1 MSGAWEIE
9 YSPTGARAE
18 GSLEGRMSAPEEH
31 GRVLVILD
39 DPGMGARV
47 HQGLGNR
54 GFEVVLL
61 PRVDEAIA
69 LVQRGDVDLVV
80 TGSRTAEASG
90 VDIRE
95 RLEAVCPGVPVVM
108 IGAKRVGSVVWA
120 LRAGLHDYVFE
131 PLDMKQLARSVRQGV
146 NKARVTR
153 TVHRLREDGLQVG
166 PDAMVGES
174 FPMREV
180 WEVMSRVAATDASV
194 LVTGES
200 GTGKELVARQL
211 HERSHRA
218 RGPFVAI
225 NCAAVPASLLESELF
240 GHVRGA
246 FTDAHSSR
254 AGLFAE
260 AHGGTLFLDEV
271 GEMPL
276 EVQPKLLRALQERE
290 VRPVGGSGNVAFDA
304 RIVASTNRDLMRDVR
319 ESRFRQDLYYRLNVV
334 RVKVPPLRRR
344 GHDILLLAQ
353 HFVLRFAKA
362 TGKGVRGISPA
373 AATRLLSYD
382 WPGNVRE
389 LENCIERAVTLT
401 LFDQIVP
408 DDLPETVIAQGEDG
422 GDRKVGPEE
431 LVSLAE
437 LERAHIHRVLASLK
451 GNKSR
456 AAEVLGLDR
465 RTLYRKLKRYEKG

>member
-1 MSGAWEIE
+1 MSIPRE
-9 YSPTGARAE
+9 R
-18 GSLEGRMSAPEEH
+18 GRI
-31 GRVLVILD
+31 LVILD
-39 DPGMGARV
+39 DPAMGARV
-47 HQGLGNR
+47 HQGLEKR
-54 GFEVVLL
+54 GFDVVLL
-61 PRVDEAIA
+61 PRADEAIA
-69 LVQRGDVDLVV
+69 LAQRDDVDLVV
-80 TGSRTAEASG
+80 TESRAAEASG
-90 VDIRE
+90 FDTCE
-95 RLEAVCPGVPVVM
+95 RLEEVCPGVPVIM
-108 IGAKRVGSVVWA
+108 IGAERVGSVIWA
-120 LRAGLHDYVFE
+120 LRAGVHDYVLE
-131 PLDMKQLARSVRQGV
+131 PFDMKELANSVRRGV
-146 NKARVTR
+146 RKGRVTR
-153 TVHRLREDGLQVG
+153 AVQRLREDELQAS
-166 PDAMVGES
+166 PDAIVGES
-174 FPMREV
+174 FPMRKV

-200 GTGKELVARQL
+200 GTGKELVAREL

-304 RIVASTNRDLMRDVR
+304 RIVASTNRDLMRDVQ
-319 ESRFRQDLYYRLNVV
+319 ETRFRQDLYYRLNVV
-334 RVKVPPLRRR
+334 RVRVPPLRKR
-344 GHDILLLAQ
+344 GHDTLLLAQ
-353 HFVLRFAKA
+353 HFVLRFAQA
-362 TGKGVRGISPA
+362 TGKDVRGISSA
-373 AATRLLSYD
+373 AATRLLAYD

-401 LFDQIVP
+401 LFDHIVP
-408 DDLPETVIAQGEDG
+408 DDLPETVLARSEARGAP
-422 GDRKVGPEE
+422 RTPSEE
-431 LVSLAE
+431 LLSLAE
-437 LERAHIHRVLASLK
+437 LERAHIYRVLASLK